1 MSVGT
6 TGWRRLAVAFAMV
19 ALSAVAIVYVAG
31 PTDAAERVRVP
42 AGMDAG
48 IAVYDRAAGRF
59 TYRWQATKQFRSAS
73 LVKLLIALDLT
84 WDPAVPLPEED
95 RARLDLMLR
104 SSDDAA
110 ASAFWSRNGRG
121 AIVER
126 MVARL
131 GLQNTTP
138 PPPNHSGWGSTGVSA
153 EDLVRVYRYV
163 LEEAPAQVRD
173 LVMGNLSNATK
184 CGTDGF
190 DQSFGIRSAFTN
202 PTAVKQ
208 GWVNF
213 GDAPRN
219 PCVAAAMKRSTQQ
232 QEEEIDYSSGA
243 LHTTGT
249 VGAGSRTVVVV
260 LSTHLPGTSYAQ
272 AGYALTKVVRS
283 LPVPDARLAPPLPK
297 PEPGLW
303 FATWSSGVGV
313 YAATSLSSERVNTVP
328 TRQEVRVAC
337 QVQGEEV
344 VRGSVR
350 NDWWTYLPEL
360 GGYMSNI
367 FFEWSDNQLPADVVP
382 LCSSASHK

>member
-1 MSVGT
+1 MSVRT
-6 TGWRRLAVAFAMV
+6 MSWRQLLLGVATV
-19 ALSAVAIVYVAG
+19 ALSVAAVVSAAG
-31 PTDAAERVRVP
+31 PAAAGERVKVP

-48 IAVYDRAAGRF
+48 IAVYDRTAGRF
-59 TYRWQATKQFRSAS
+59 TYRSAATKQFRSAS

-95 RARLDLMLR
+95 RAQLGLMLH
-104 SSDDAA
+104 SSDDDA
-110 ASAFWSRNGRG
+110 ASAFWSRNGGG

-126 MVARL
+126 MAVRL
-131 GLQNTTP
+131 GLRNTTP
-138 PPPNHSGWGSTGVSA
+138 PPPGRSGWGSTGVSA

-163 LEEAPAQVRD
+163 LETAPASVRD
-173 LVMGNLSNATK
+173 LIMGELSRATR

-213 GDAPRN
+213 GDSPRN
-219 PCVAAAMKRSTQQ
+219 PCLAATARIAAQGVPAKAV
-232 QEEEIDYSSGA
+232 DYGSVA

-249 VGAGSRTVVVV
+249 VGSGNRVIVVV
-260 LSTHLPGTSYAQ
+260 LSTHRPGTSYAQ
-272 AGYALTKVVRS
+272 AGYALTNVVRS
-283 LPVPDARLAPPLPK
+283 LPVPDARLAPPPPK

-303 FATWSSGVGV
+303 FGTWSSDVGV
-313 YAATSLSSERVNTVP
+313 YATTSLSSARVNTVP
-328 TRQEVRVAC
+328 SRQEVRVAC
-337 QVQGEEV
+337 QMQGEEV
-344 VRGSVR
+344 VRGSLR
-350 NDWWTYLPEL
+350 NDWWSYLPEL

-382 LCSSASHK
+382 LCG